1 MLKRIFI
8 LVLIVISLCNFAEA
22 ASVRIEAQGIKKCGT
37 TQNEDMFFIYESENK
52 VYVIMH
58 GGKDGTTYTGST
70 NIDISVKKIFE
81 KAGYHSEKPVIVIC
95 CYMGIWKTWAFTF
108 PCCHMQMNIL
118 CLCISLSRSSPD
130 IE

>member
-81 KAGYHSEKPVIVIC
+81 KAGYHSEKPVIVVC
-95 CYMGIWKTWAFTF
+95 CYMGYQHETANTK
-108 PCCHMQMNIL
+108 L
-118 CLCISLSRSSPD
+118 LSDSKKQLK
-130 IE
+130 IKCNKNYFEFEEI